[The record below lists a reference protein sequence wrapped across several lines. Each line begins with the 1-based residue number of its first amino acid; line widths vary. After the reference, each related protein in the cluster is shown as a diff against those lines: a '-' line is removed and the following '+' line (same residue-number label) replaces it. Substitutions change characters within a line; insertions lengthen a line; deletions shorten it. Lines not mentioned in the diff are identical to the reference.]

1 MMQNG
6 NSSATKKLRFEETI
20 RLKRSDRSSNVLRFS
35 ISKISHFDRRREISV
50 NVAAK
55 GRERRDVWIKEGR
68 VEDDF
73 SVSEGLVLQVSRS
86 LRKIK
91 IWRAIQRQAS
101 GPCIKGVL
109 TGVSRGKKAETG
121 KERRGTTSGRTQKR
135 DANTL
140 VANSWSRREKR
151 VDAFPSSRL
160 LSSLV
165 NHDTLRR
172 KIGKVKINIQ
182 TFYYP
187 HNGYIQQNLNVINTF
202 LCTIG

>member
-20 RLKRSDRSSNVLRFS
+20 RLKRSDCFSNVLRFS

-109 TGVSRGKKAETG
+109 TGVSRGKKGRDRERASWNYKRKNT
-121 KERRGTTSGRTQKR
+121 KERREHPRGKLLVETRKTSRCVPIVSITVEPR
-135 DANTL
+135 
-140 VANSWSRREKR
+140 
-151 VDAFPSSRL
+151 
-160 LSSLV
+160 
-165 NHDTLRR
+165 
-172 KIGKVKINIQ
+172 
-182 TFYYP
+182 
-187 HNGYIQQNLNVINTF
+187 
-202 LCTIG
+202 

>member
-20 RLKRSDRSSNVLRFS
+20 RLKRSDCSSNVLRFS

-109 TGVSRGKKAETG
+109 ICVSRGKKGRDRERASWNYKRKNT
-121 KERRGTTSGRTQKR
+121 KERREHPRGKLLVETRKTSRCVPIVSITVEPR
-135 DANTL
+135 
-140 VANSWSRREKR
+140 
-151 VDAFPSSRL
+151 
-160 LSSLV
+160 
-165 NHDTLRR
+165 
-172 KIGKVKINIQ
+172 
-182 TFYYP
+182 
-187 HNGYIQQNLNVINTF
+187 
-202 LCTIG
+202 

>member
-20 RLKRSDRSSNVLRFS
+20 RLKRSHCSSNVLRFS
-35 ISKISHFDRRREISV
+35 ISKISHFDRRREIFV

-109 TGVSRGKKAETG
+109 TGVSRGKKGRDRERASWNYKRKNT
-121 KERRGTTSGRTQKR
+121 KERREHPRGKLLVETRKTSRCVPIVSITVEPR
-135 DANTL
+135 
-140 VANSWSRREKR
+140 
-151 VDAFPSSRL
+151 
-160 LSSLV
+160 
-165 NHDTLRR
+165 
-172 KIGKVKINIQ
+172 
-182 TFYYP
+182 
-187 HNGYIQQNLNVINTF
+187 
-202 LCTIG
+202 